1 MKTSRRTAPTLRG
14 VYVRESSL
22 HVYVSRHV
30 AGDGTTP
37 MLMSTHVRLLDASE
51 ADHEGP
57 IDKLAF
63 ELVLATRLKAGDLV
77 LCTAGDVVPADGVV
91 VEGMATIEDGGETTS
106 PIVTARRLLV
116 RRGTHLASGYIVLR
130 VAA

>member
-1 MKTSRRTAPTLRG
+1 MSP
-14 VYVRESSL
+14 V
-22 HVYVSRHV
+22 
-30 AGDGTTP
+30 TP
-37 MLMSTHVRLLDASE
+37 RLTMPMSTHVRLLDASQ
-51 ADHEGP
+51 ADYEGP

-77 LCTAGDVVPADGVV
+77 LCTAGDVVPRDGVV
-91 VEGMATIEDGGETTS
+91 IEGMATIKDGDQTTS

-116 RRGTHLASGYIVLR
+116 RRGTHLASGYIILR

>member
-1 MKTSRRTAPTLRG
+1 MRMGAGLDCWLC
-14 VYVRESSL
+14 VV
-22 HVYVSRHV
+22 RHV
-30 AGDGTTP
+30 AEDVTA
-37 MLMSTHVRLLDASE
+37 LMPLSTHVRLLDASE
-51 ADHEGP
+51 PDHEGL

-91 VEGMATIEDGGETTS
+91 VEGLATIEDGGRRGPS

-116 RRGTHLASGYIVLR
+116 RRGTHLASGYIILR

>member
-1 MKTSRRTAPTLRG
+1 MPSVLDCP
-14 VYVRESSL
+14 VCV
-22 HVYVSRHV
+22 VRHV
-30 AGDGTTP
+30 AGHVTVMMP
-37 MLMSTHVRLLDASE
+37 PSTHVRLLDASE
-51 ADHEGP
+51 PDHEGL

-63 ELVLATRLKAGDLV
+63 ELVLATRLKPGDLV

-91 VEGMATIEDGGETTS
+91 VEGMATIGDDGQSSS

-116 RRGTHLASGYIVLR
+116 RRGTHLASGYIILR

>member
-1 MKTSRRTAPTLRG
+1 MP
-14 VYVRESSL
+14 
-22 HVYVSRHV
+22 
-30 AGDGTTP
+30 
-37 MLMSTHVRLLDASE
+37 MSTHVRLLDASE
-51 ADHEGP
+51 ADYEGP

-63 ELVLATRLKAGDLV
+63 ELVLVTRLKAGDLV

-91 VEGMATIEDGGETTS
+91 IEGMATIADGGQTTS

>member
-1 MKTSRRTAPTLRG
+1 MSPVTARMMMP
-14 VYVRESSL
+14 
-22 HVYVSRHV
+22 
-30 AGDGTTP
+30 
-37 MLMSTHVRLLDASE
+37 MSTHVRLLDASE

-63 ELVLATRLKAGDLV
+63 ELVLVTRLKAGDLV

-91 VEGMATIEDGGETTS
+91 VEGMATIENDGQTTS

-116 RRGTHLASGYIVLR
+116 RRGTHLASGYIVVR

>member
-1 MKTSRRTAPTLRG
+1 MSPVT
-14 VYVRESSL
+14 VQ
-22 HVYVSRHV
+22 
-30 AGDGTTP
+30 TP
-37 MLMSTHVRLLDASE
+37 MVMSTHVRLLDASQ
-51 ADHEGP
+51 ADYEGP

-91 VEGMATIEDGGETTS
+91 IEGMATIEDGSQPTS
-106 PIVTARRLLV
+106 PIITARRLLV
-116 RRGTHLASGYIVLR
+116 RRGTHLASGYIILR